1 MIHII
6 QLRKCYLDLFDAI
19 NAAKGEDAVGI
30 LMSFAG
36 YEEPASDELVMVGG
50 SGGGSSYGDGGSSMR
65 DIQVPSTPDRGGSD
79 WWKDIR
85 YKFG

>member
-1 MIHII
+1 MHPG
-6 QLRKCYLDLFDAI
+6 LFDAI

-50 SGGGSSYGDGGSSMR
+50 SSGGSSYGDGGSSMP
-65 DIQVPSTPDRGGSD
+65 DIPIPSTSDKGGSS